1 MKKSLFIVLA
11 LVLALS
17 AVLVGCGGK
26 KEENGAQTG
35 GNSGTSSTPAGNS
48 DSVSSNVP
56 QVLKLN
62 NNSEPGYLQPGLARG
77 THDSW
82 VLEHVMEGLTKK
94 GVDGA
99 VEPGIAAS
107 WDISE
112 DGLTYTFHLRD
123 AKWSN
128 GDAVT
133 AHDFEYEWKWVLDPA
148 NASEYAY
155 QIADYIKGA
164 EAYNSGTGSIDDVA
178 IKALDE
184 KTLEVTLAA
193 PTGYFLD
200 LLNFYTY
207 YPVNQKVQEANPDW
221 YKEAATYVSNG
232 AFKLAEW
239 SHKES
244 IVLKKNENYYN
255 AEAIKLEEV
264 QMAIVEEASTAWQMF
279 QSDDLDL
286 VYPLPTDVI
295 PVLAAQ
301 DAPEFVIGTELGTY
315 YYNVNTTLKPFTNA
329 KIRKAL
335 SMAIDRE
342 AIVEHVSQG
351 GEIPATGL
359 TPPGIPDVSGD
370 YNANQGNLI
379 EYNPEAAKALLAEGL
394 AEEGLSKLSFTLL
407 YNVSEAH
414 KKIAEAVQEMWKKH
428 LDVDI
433 TLEVVEFQI
442 KLDREV
448 ALDYQVSRAGWLGD
462 YVDPMTFVDMF
473 VTGGGN
479 NNTGWGNA
487 EYDRLV
493 KEAKATADND
503 IRMPNMHKAEKLLM
517 DEMPIIP
524 VYFYSKPYALNTKVK
539 GIYQPINRYPQF
551 HYAYIE

>member
-1 MKKSLFIVLA
+1 MKKSLTVL
-11 LVLALS
+11 LVLILALS
-17 AVLVGCGGK
+17 VLLAACGK
-26 KEENGAQTG
+26 KEENATEPTT
-35 GNSGTSSTPAGNS
+35 NEPTTSEPATNEPAP
-48 DSVSSNVP
+48 SNVP
-56 QVLKLN
+56 QILRLN
-62 NNSEPGYLQPGLARG
+62 NNTEPGYLQPGLARG

-99 VEPGIAAS
+99 VQPGIAES
-107 WDISE
+107 WDISP

-133 AHDFEYEWKWVLDPA
+133 ANDFEYEWKWVLDPE

-164 EAYNSGTGSIDDVA
+164 AEYNSGTGSIDDVG
-178 IKALDE
+178 IKALDA

-200 LLNFYTY
+200 LLNFYTF

-232 AFKLAEW
+232 AFKLTEW
-239 SHKES
+239 NHKENIILS
-244 IVLKKNENYYN
+244 KNENYYN
-255 AEAIKLEEV
+255 SSEIKLDEV
-264 QMAIVEEASTAWQMF
+264 HLAIIEDENTAWQMF
-279 QSDDLDL
+279 ESGELDL
-286 VYPLPTDVI
+286 VYPLPSEVV
-295 PVLAAQ
+295 PVLAESKS
-301 DAPEFVIGTELGTY
+301 PEFVIGTELGTY
-315 YYNVNTTLKPFTNA
+315 YYNFNTTIKPFNNV
-329 KIRKAL
+329 KVRKAL
-335 SMAIDRE
+335 SMAIDRK
-342 AIVEHVSQG
+342 AIVEHVTQG
-351 GEIPATGL
+351 GQIPATGL

-370 YNANQGNLI
+370 YQANQGVLI
-379 EYNPEAAKALLAEGL
+379 KEDVAEAKKLLTEGL
-394 AEEGLSKLSFTLL
+394 AEEGMSKLSFTLL
-407 YNVSEAH
+407 YNTSNTH
-414 KKIAEAVQEMWKKH
+414 KAIAEAIQEMWKKN

-433 TLEVVEFQI
+433 TLEVVDFQI

-448 ALDYQVSRAGWLGD
+448 ALDFQVSRAGWLGD

-493 KEAKATADND
+493 KEAKSTADNS
-503 IRMPNMHKAEKLLM
+503 IRMPNMHKAEEILM
-517 DEMPIIP
+517 NDMPIMPI
-524 VYFYSKPYALNTKVK
+524 YFYSKPYALKTNVK

-551 HYAYIE
+551 HYAHIE